1 MTKFKQAKPDLLLK
15 VNAGTDI
22 GNVFLQNSQITASGN
37 DTEVLKVKIKVQKT
51 LINISIKS
59 LTNLFENHQIIRES
73 DITKNRRTLLHESR
87 VKQHSHVK

>member
-37 DTEVLKVKIKVQKT
+37 DTKVLK
-51 LINISIKS
+51 
-59 LTNLFENHQIIRES
+59 
-73 DITKNRRTLLHESR
+73 
-87 VKQHSHVK
+87 